1 LYDVL
6 AIENQFLGN
15 REQRTLHLDASFCTF
30 VQGDLSVNEYCR
42 KFKAMAD
49 GLADLGAPVED
60 WILVLNIVQE
70 LNQRF
75 EHVCSIIRC
84 YSPFSNFLKVW
95 NDLLLEEIHM
105 DSTGPLT
112 TPTALYTNT
121 ASPAAKP
128 PSSMPSRSNGG
139 NDGIG
144 GNWNKYN
151 DKNSNSGGGCGGSSG
166 QTTASTGF
174 NGRTNAPSPTYDH
187 PWQGHMTMYPGPV
200 PTRQQCSQAF
210 VATSGLYASPD
221 LLSGSQQ

>member
-1 LYDVL
+1 
-6 AIENQFLGN
+6 
-15 REQRTLHLDASFCTF
+15 
-30 VQGDLSVNEYCR
+30 
-42 KFKAMAD
+42 MAD

-128 PSSMPSRSNGG
+128 PSSMPSRPPNGG

-151 DKNSNSGGGCGGSSG
+151 DKNSNSGGGCDGSSG

-174 NGRTNAPSPTYDH
+174 DGRTNAPSPTYDH

-221 LLSGSQQ
+221 LLSGPQQ